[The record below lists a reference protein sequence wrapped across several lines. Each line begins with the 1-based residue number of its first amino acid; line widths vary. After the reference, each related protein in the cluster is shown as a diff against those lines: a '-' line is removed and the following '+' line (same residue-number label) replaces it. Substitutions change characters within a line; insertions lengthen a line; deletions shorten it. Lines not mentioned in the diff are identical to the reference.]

1 MTMKLSLSQP
11 ITVSLDHCGRA
22 VTQINKVLK
31 KLQSLRSH
39 IQYTVTIILTD
50 DTDTDTTKSSNE
62 SAVNAES
69 GRSSGKVDEDR
80 RQEECT
86 RVLVEVNVTYSFIV
100 NSDRYCG
107 ASVKK

>member
-69 GRSSGKVDEDR
+69 GRSSGKVDEGG
-80 RQEECT
+80 QETGGVHSSSSGSEC
-86 RVLVEVNVTYSFIV
+86 YIFIH
-100 NSDRYCG
+100 SQ
-107 ASVKK
+107 